1 MIKIEENEL
10 FNERYRLISLLGVG
24 GYSQVWLAEDTDI
37 NKEVALKIF
46 AAGSGLD
53 NEALKTFSKEYS
65 IVFDLNHP
73 NLLIPKHFDKWE
85 KMPYLVMPY
94 ISKGSCLKLCGKMDE
109 SELAK
114 FLLQIGEAVQ
124 YLHSQ
129 EPPIIHQD
137 IKPDNILID
146 NKGNY
151 LLTDFGISTKI
162 RRTLTKSIGQKT
174 ASSGTTAYMAP
185 EKFSVK
191 LSDKAPIKANDIFSL
206 GVCMFELLT
215 DELPCGDLG
224 GILLSSGGQ
233 TAELPENYSPNL
245 KKLIASCLSKD
256 TWERPTAEELVEVA
270 KNYQKGGEWW
280 LPERIQQ
287 EQQSIDDNLENEIT
301 ETHVEVS
308 EDVNAIIQS
317 DNDANNLSETNILD
331 ISNQTNSLSSDNEQT
346 PLEKAIAAGVFEEYY
361 AKRKYRPSEA
371 ELKYFYQALKNKY
384 GEIKFSQFIEICNR
398 YILPKNYTSYWVVG
412 ILIFIAII
420 FVITIAVNSEDKQEL
435 PIINTG
441 EIVELTDNTVTIVID
456 LVDSGKTPI
465 KETGVC
471 YSTEPNVTIES
482 GSFIAELSD
491 NSSKIIN
498 GLQPNTTY
506 FARAFAKNSVGIAYG
521 DEVTFKTLNGFV
533 FIDDFSGKVKTFEES
548 VSSTCDWKIENGYF
562 KGIGKDNRYSYPK
575 LFNFQKASNSSNLE
589 ISVSIFFSNA
599 GYYNNAGGGLV
610 LFEGGNNSKR
620 FNIVANGQYYIGEY
634 KNENWNGSYF
644 YTSLIKKGE
653 WNEIEV
659 KLDDGKLNYYINS
672 TFVASR
678 EAESFGYVFGVYIDK
693 APCEVW
699 FDNFRIYGH
708 YSDDITTSE
717 LPDGTISGF
726 IDDRDGEIYKTVK
739 IGDQI
744 WMAENLSYSVN
755 NEFQRQITDDK
766 EWGSNIKYDGW
777 CFYDNKIS
785 NKSIYGVLY
794 QWEAARNACPEGW
807 HLPSKREFETLLSYY
822 DNASRSYDE
831 LLFGGSSGFSILSGG
846 WRFAFEGDFGTVD
859 DGFASF
865 WSASALDNEQ
875 AWCMIMNNGDNTA
888 SIDSNNRS
896 LGTYVRCVKD

>member
-10 FNERYRLISLLGVG
+10 FNERYRLISLMGVG

-94 ISKGSCLKLCGKMDE
+94 IPKGSCLKLCGKMDE

-185 EKFSVK
+185 EKFSVN

-270 KNYQKGGEWW
+270 KNYQKGGEWK

-287 EQQSIDDNLENEIT
+287 EQQSIDDNLENEIA
-301 ETHVEVS
+301 ETHVVVS
-308 EDVNAIIQS
+308 GNVNPIIQRE
-317 DNDANNLSETNILD
+317 NDAKNLSATNILD

-346 PLEKAIAAGVFEEYY
+346 PLEKAIAAGEFEKYY
-361 AKRKYRPSEA
+361 AKRKYRPTEA
-371 ELKYFYQALKNKY
+371 ELNYFNKQLTEKY
-384 GEIKFSQFIEICNR
+384 GKILFEDFKLECGKFYKPKDYTGHWVIGVSVVVSIILFLIFALIESSNTTEYSNNTEVDNTSTNTEPQNNKEIKLAEIS
-398 YILPKNYTSYWVVG
+398 TVSV
-412 ILIFIAII
+412 
-420 FVITIAVNSEDKQEL
+420 
-435 PIINTG
+435 
-441 EIVELTDNTVTIVID
+441 TD
-456 LVDSGKTPI
+456 I
-465 KETGVC
+465 KETSAITGGNITNKGGGFISEIGIC
-471 YSTEPNVTIES
+471 YSTNRNPTINSAKSYSTTYYES
-482 GSFIAELSD
+482 FSLELT
-491 NSSKIIN
+491 
-498 GLQPNTTY
+498 GLQSNTTY
-506 FARAFAKNSVGIAYG
+506 YVRAYATNEAGTAYG
-521 DEVTFKTLNGFV
+521 
-533 FIDDFSGKVKTFEES
+533 EEKS
-548 VSSTCDWKIENGYF
+548 FTTK
-562 KGIGKDNRYSYPK
+562 
-575 LFNFQKASNSSNLE
+575 QKQ
-589 ISVSIFFSNA
+589 VD
-599 GYYNNAGGGLV
+599 
-610 LFEGGNNSKR
+610 SK
-620 FNIVANGQYYIGEY
+620 Y
-634 KNENWNGSYF
+634 GSF
-644 YTSLIKKGE
+644 TDS
-653 WNEIEV
+653 
-659 KLDDGKLNYYINS
+659 
-672 TFVASR
+672 
-678 EAESFGYVFGVYIDK
+678 
-693 APCEVW
+693 
-699 FDNFRIYGH
+699 
-708 YSDDITTSE
+708 
-717 LPDGTISGF
+717 
-726 IDDRDGEIYKTVK
+726 RDGRTYKTVK
-739 IGDQI
+739 IGNQV
-744 WMAENLSYSVN
+744 WMAENLNYTGDN
-755 NEFQRQITDDK
+755 GYQRKITDKDI
-766 EWGSNIKYDGW
+766 WSFNSYYDGW
-777 CFYDNKIS
+777 CYYDNSSS
-785 NKSIYGVLY
+785 NGSRYGVLY
-794 QWEAARNACPEGW
+794 QWEAAKKACPAGW
-807 HLPSKREFETLLSYY
+807 HLPSKKEFETLLNNFGGSSIDVY
-822 DNASRSYDE
+822 NALIPS
-831 LLFGGSSGFSILSGG
+831 GSSGFSALMGG
-846 WRFAFEGDFGTVD
+846 CRDALLGEDLLVGDNGE
-859 DGFASF
+859 F
-865 WSASALDNEQ
+865 WSSTPYDEDEVWYLNISSFKES
-875 AWCMIMNNGDNTA
+875 T
-888 SIDSNNRS
+888 S
-896 LGTYVRCVKD
+896 LYKYYRGSGYSVRCIKD